1 MLLKFGDERIKV
13 YSLFKKG
20 KRSICYWIEGL
31 KREKKTQVYCKAKER
46 DKRKKKINAFQD
58 MRQLSS
64 IEMIYH

>member
-20 KRSICYWIEGL
+20 KRSLCYWIEGL

-46 DKRKKKINAFQD
+46 DKRKEGK
-58 MRQLSS
+58 RQGKGKRRTGAK
-64 IEMIYH
+64 MVK

>member
-31 KREKKTQVYCKAKER
+31 KREKKHRYTVKQ
-46 DKRKKKINAFQD
+46 KRETNEKNDQCISRHETVIQ
-58 MRQLSS
+58 
-64 IEMIYH
+64 Y

>member
-20 KRSICYWIEGL
+20 KRSLCYWIEGL

-46 DKRKKKINAFQD
+46 DKRKK
-58 MRQLSS
+58 
-64 IEMIYH
+64 